1 MPFDRIIVFCGALV
15 LLMVTANLVA
25 TVVTR

>member
-15 LLMVTANLVA
+15 LLMVTVSIIVS
-25 TVVTR
+25 VVTG